1 MKKLDYKRIGD
12 STSMVSMKCKKCG
25 NTLIEYQKE
34 MNKTWAWHQKVCERK
49 YATDA
54 ILIKGGRK

>member
-12 STSMVSMKCKKCG
+12 SKDMVSYKCTKCG
-25 NTLIEYQKE
+25 KTLIEYQKD

-49 YATDA
+49 YAIDA
-54 ILIKGGRK
+54 VLIKGGKK